1 MLEFGLLRNHD
12 SSGGTM
18 EWAAPELLRNEDYS
32 TPADVYSLAYVLLTE
47 LDTRLIPYTDVRQ
60 QSTVNDDTLMMQIVT
75 GALRPT
81 VLPTCP
87 RPIQKLIQSCLAVN
101 PAQRPRME
109 DVVAILEQEKLIDNG
124 LVRTTLAQMMHTRRL
139 VGALAGVAG
148 AGYMSFSPWWLE
160 SDEPEKDKVV
170 LAARPRTF
178 ETVDPRQATAG
189 SRQYGLEQKS
199 VPRLGRS
206 CSVCDSRGVP
216 GVYELGHPRH
226 LVAPAPYEVALNST
240 MITSKQAQ
248 ATIDSSNFSLL
259 LNVVAGDTRNSLP
272 DATSHRERATRYGK
286 KAHPSSRER
295 HDMDPRLGDALR
307 ALTVLNGTECQFGPA
322 NLSSLVTLACTPNL
336 PQPYAEFAWWALAAS
351 ASNKSLTPRYRWR
364 KEWLGDDRVARTRS
378 ILMKNPYIWSALLTT
393 AVLAALLKSSSKLLA
408 SSRKCARVDC
418 PSTTTDALISSS
430 TGLRQIRFQYAPKR
444 FQILTQ
450 VAAHESGRTKLAS
463 RGTLD
468 FLHHKLEANDD
479 ARLTALLLGTVH
491 ALAFGASL
499 DERSLSSVTSDAD
512 VNMHH
517 EDWLADMDEPTY
529 VRGWIDLLT
538 SFVAHDDADVAA
550 NAVACLDALSTHGMY
565 RKPRNA
571 RMGHRHSRRRL
582 GDCSGGSPSPSEL
595 CPSCE
600 ESNSTAQVGASKY
613 PTAYLKAHT
622 RALRALGFALDRPES
637 HAAFIRAGGLPLL
650 RAMLQSLDD
659 ASYPREA
666 VTALQVEWA
675 RVVANLVSTSKKH
688 AELQDPFWTTQLTRL
703 ATSSNLQV
711 KTHATRGLHNL
722 HRTKDAATY
731 MEGVHPFT
739 LDSSAPFDV
748 DVVFVHGLL
757 GCPSHEP
764 RVVSLGYDSK
774 LFASE
779 SSFATLGLDATS
791 EDLRIKLKR
800 AGVGVDRPVVF
811 VAHSMG
817 GIVVKKMLHDDAMSS
832 EAATLAVNTK
842 GLVFYGVPH
851 KGSPVAAA
859 IFPVAAAVQRQGI
872 HLQHPVTADL
882 HGTPRLDELNAW
894 CAKFAKDKAVRV
906 VSIGESTPVKLP
918 LVGVEALVVPAASSN
933 PGFGEY
939 VQLPATD
946 HIQVCKPASIADARN
961 GLVSWRA
968 LRRHGRPP
976 NDKEDGHH
984 TGLNT
989 NPKRSSNGLQTKNTT
1004 VAGAATQTATRKRKY
1019 RAMVFGG
1026 GCYNRGLGKEI
1037 NQNDVRELHDNGI
1050 VGAIDDGEFGPIGW
1064 LVDE

>member
-1 MLEFGLLRNHD
+1 
-12 SSGGTM
+12 
-18 EWAAPELLRNEDYS
+18 
-32 TPADVYSLAYVLLTE
+32 
-47 LDTRLIPYTDVRQ
+47 
-60 QSTVNDDTLMMQIVT
+60 
-75 GALRPT
+75 
-81 VLPTCP
+81 
-87 RPIQKLIQSCLAVN
+87 
-101 PAQRPRME
+101 
-109 DVVAILEQEKLIDNG
+109 
-124 LVRTTLAQMMHTRRL
+124 MMHTRRL

-189 SRQYGLEQKS
+189 SRQYGLEQS
-199 VPRLGRS
+199 PFRDLG
-206 CSVCDSRGVP
+206 D
-216 GVYELGHPRH
+216 
-226 LVAPAPYEVALNST
+226 LVASATVVASQAYMNWVTQGISSPPAPYEVALNST

-272 DATSHRERATRYGK
+272 DATYRAINTLATNVDCAAAIAERATRYGK
-286 KAHPSSRER
+286 KALLHLAKR

-393 AVLAALLKSSSKLLA
+393 AGAGSSPQVQLQAARLVKEMCASGLPIDDDRRLDLIFDWLA
-408 SSRKCARVDC
+408 SDTIPVCAE
-418 PSTTTDALISSS
+418 AL
-430 TGLRQIRFQYAPKR
+430 
-444 FQILTQ
+444 QILTQ

-565 RKPRNA
+565 RNQGMQEWVIAILDAVLETVPVEVRRQASSVRAAK
-571 RMGHRHSRRRL
+571 SRTRPL
-582 GDCSGGSPSPSEL
+582 KSE
-595 CPSCE
+595 PQ
-600 ESNSTAQVGASKY
+600 ST

-757 GCPSHEP
+757 GCPYETWIADGEPTVWAAEWLIQDLRQRHMNP

-791 EDLRIKLKR
+791 QDLRIKLKR

-946 HIQVCKPASIADARN
+946 HIQVCKPASIADARYTMARD
-961 GLVSWRA
+961 VVVA
-968 LRRHGRPP
+968 AVA
-976 NDKEDGHH
+976 
-984 TGLNT
+984 
-989 NPKRSSNGLQTKNTT
+989 KN
-1004 VAGAATQTATRKRKY
+1004 
-1019 RAMVFGG
+1019 
-1026 GCYNRGLGKEI
+1026 
-1037 NQNDVRELHDNGI
+1037 
-1050 VGAIDDGEFGPIGW
+1050 
-1064 LVDE
+1064 